1 MWIVSEASILVF
13 EDFFYR
19 FENLKNLKAGKVAP
33 SSTFK
38 ERLSLINFNRYH
50 FIYYETCLEEVIT
63 TRVFYQYSMNLVLLF

>member
-19 FENLKNLKAGKVAP
+19 FENLKNLKVDKVAP

-38 ERLSLINFNRYH
+38 ERLSLINF
-50 FIYYETCLEEVIT
+50 
-63 TRVFYQYSMNLVLLF
+63 

>member
-38 ERLSLINFNRYH
+38 ERLSLINF
-50 FIYYETCLEEVIT
+50 
-63 TRVFYQYSMNLVLLF
+63 